1 MRSTVSILG
10 VYDYDNTVLDEF
22 VLPANVSRETFLME
36 LFRNCAELELLYS
49 DPDVLR
55 PMLKSWSANR
65 LHIWEEL
72 EKTLHYEYNPI
83 ENYDRSEDWSDDSV
97 SEASGNSNTKN
108 SITTNHTTTNKIAAF
123 NAPADDQLRTRDTT
137 NNTASDKSTSSGDST
152 TNTSAGSNH
161 TGRIHGN
168 IGVTTTQAMIKE
180 QRDVVQFSVIE
191 YIVNDFKHDFC
202 LLVY

>member
-10 VYDYDNTVLDEF
+10 VYDYDNTVLDGF
-22 VLPANVSRETFLME
+22 VIPANVSRETFLME

-55 PMLKSWSANR
+55 PMLKYWSENR
-65 LHIWEEL
+65 LPIWEEL

-83 ENYDRSEDWSDDSV
+83 ENYDRREDWSDDSV
-97 SEASGNSNTKN
+97 SEASGNSN
-108 SITTNHTTTNKIAAF
+108 ITSSSTSSNATTNKIAAF
-123 NAPADDQLRTRDTT
+123 NAPADEQLRTRDTS
-137 NNTASDKSTSSGDST
+137 NGSGSDKTTSKGDT
-152 TNTSAGSNH
+152 TSNTSAGSQH
-161 TGRIHGN
+161 TGRMHGN

-202 LLVY
+202 LMIY

>member
-10 VYDYDNTVLDEF
+10 VYDYDNTVLDGF

-55 PMLKSWSANR
+55 PMLKYWSENR
-65 LHIWEEL
+65 LPIWEDL

-83 ENYDRSEDWSDDSV
+83 ENYDRREDWSDDSV
-97 SEASGNSNTKN
+97 SEASGNSNTTSN
-108 SITTNHTTTNKIAAF
+108 ITTNHTTTNKIAAF
-123 NAPADDQLRTRDTT
+123 NAPADDQLKTRDTT
-137 NNTASDKSTSSGDST
+137 NNIASDKSTSSGDST

>member
-22 VLPANVSRETFLME
+22 ALPANVSRETFLME

-55 PMLKSWSANR
+55 PMLKYWSANR
-65 LHIWEEL
+65 LPIWEEL

-83 ENYDRSEDWSDDSV
+83 ENYDRREDWSDDSV

-108 SITTNHTTTNKIAAF
+108 SIATNHTTTNKIAAF

-137 NNTASDKSTSSGDST
+137 NNIASDKSTSSGDST

-191 YIVNDFKHDFC
+191 YIVNDFKRNFC
-202 LLVY
+202 LMVY

>member
-10 VYDYDNTVLDEF
+10 VYEYDNTVLDGF
-22 VLPANVSRETFLME
+22 AIPANVSRETFLME

-55 PMLKSWSANR
+55 PMLKYWSENR
-65 LHIWEEL
+65 LPIWEEL

-83 ENYDRSEDWSDDSV
+83 ENYDRREDWSDDSV
-97 SEASGNSNTKN
+97 SEACGNSNTTS
-108 SITTNHTTTNKIAAF
+108 SIKTNHTTTNKIAAF
-123 NAPADDQLRTRDTT
+123 NAPADDQLKTRDTT
-137 NNTASDKSTSSGDST
+137 NNIADDKSTSSGDTT

-161 TGRIHGN
+161 SGRIHGN

-202 LLVY
+202 LMIY

>member
-10 VYDYDNTVLDEF
+10 VYDYDNTVLDGF

-55 PMLKSWSANR
+55 PMLKYWSENR
-65 LHIWEEL
+65 LPIWEEL

-83 ENYDRSEDWSDDSV
+83 ENYDRREDWSDDNV
-97 SEASGNSNTKN
+97 SEACGNSNTTS
-108 SITTNHTTTNKIAAF
+108 SIKTNHTTKNKIAAF
-123 NAPADDQLRTRDTT
+123 NAPDDDQLKTRDTT
-137 NNTASDKSTSSGDST
+137 NNTADDKSTISGDT
-152 TNTSAGSNH
+152 TTSTSAGSTH
-161 TGRIHGN
+161 TGRLHGN

>member
-10 VYDYDNTVLDEF
+10 VYDYDNTVLDGF

-55 PMLKSWSANR
+55 PMLKYWSENR
-65 LHIWEEL
+65 LPIWEEL

-83 ENYDRSEDWSDDSV
+83 ENYDRREDWSDDSV
-97 SEASGNSNTKN
+97 SEASGNSNTTSN
-108 SITTNHTTTNKIAAF
+108 ITTNHTTTNKIAAF

-137 NNTASDKSTSSGDST
+137 NNIASDKSISSGDST

>member
-22 VLPANVSRETFLME
+22 ALPANVSRETFRME

-55 PMLKSWSANR
+55 PMLKYWSANR
-65 LHIWEEL
+65 LPIWEEL

-83 ENYDRSEDWSDDSV
+83 ENYDRREDWSDDSV
-97 SEASGNSNTKN
+97 SEASGNSNTTS
-108 SITTNHTTTNKIAAF
+108 SINTNHTTTNKIAAF
-123 NAPADDQLRTRDTT
+123 NAAEDDQLKTRDTT
-137 NNTASDKSTSSGDST
+137 NNIASDKSTSSGDST

-161 TGRIHGN
+161 TGRMHGN

-202 LLVY
+202 LMVY

>member
-10 VYDYDNTVLDEF
+10 VYDYDNTVLDGF

-55 PMLKSWSANR
+55 PMLKYWSETR
-65 LHIWEEL
+65 LPIWEEL
-72 EKTLHYEYNPI
+72 ENTLHYEYNPI
-83 ENYDRSEDWSDDSV
+83 ENYDRREDWSDDSI
-97 SEASGNSNTKN
+97 SEACGNSNTTS
-108 SITTNHTTTNKIAAF
+108 SIKTNHNTTNKIAAF
-123 NAPADDQLRTRDTT
+123 NATADDQLKTRDETT
-137 NNTASDKSTSSGDST
+137 NTADDKTTSSGDTT
-152 TNTSAGSNH
+152 TNTSAGSTH
-161 TGRIHGN
+161 TGRLHGN

-202 LLVY
+202 LMVY

>member
-10 VYDYDNTVLDEF
+10 VYDYDNTVLDGF

-55 PMLKSWSANR
+55 PMLKYWSANR
-65 LHIWEEL
+65 LPIWEEL

-83 ENYDRSEDWSDDSV
+83 ENYDRREDWSDDSV
-97 SEASGNSNTKN
+97 SEASGNSNTTSK
-108 SITTNHTTTNKIAAF
+108 ITTNHDTTNKIAAF
-123 NAPADDQLRTRDTT
+123 NAPADDQLKTRDKTT
-137 NNTASDKSTSSGDST
+137 NTADDKSTSSGDST

>member
-22 VLPANVSRETFLME
+22 ALPANISRETFLME

-55 PMLKSWSANR
+55 PMLKYWSENR
-65 LHIWEEL
+65 LPIWEEL

-83 ENYDRSEDWSDDSV
+83 ENYDRREDWSDDSV
-97 SEASGNSNTKN
+97 SEACGNSNTTS
-108 SITTNHTTTNKIAAF
+108 SIKTNHNTTNKIAAF
-123 NAPADDQLRTRDTT
+123 NAPADDQLKTRDTT
-137 NNTASDKSTSSGDST
+137 NNIADDKSTSSGDST

-202 LLVY
+202 LMVY